1 MIGKFVFIK
10 EYFVKI
16 RIVFG
21 ECGKERPIRNQ
32 KFDYKK
38 VSYKNRVI

>member
-1 MIGKFVFIK
+1 MIGNFIFIK
-10 EYFVKI
+10 NCFVKI

-38 VSYKNRVI
+38 VSYDLIK